1 MEKYL
6 PNEIIIYIYEI
17 LHQHLMISV
26 LNELKERYKHFKWES
41 HLVNRFK
48 LYGEPR
54 FPQTPSFIITLL
66 TNRVINDL
74 LE

>member
-26 LNELKERYKHFKWES
+26 LNEL
-41 HLVNRFK
+41 HLFT
-48 LYGEPR
+48 
-54 FPQTPSFIITLL
+54 FQTPILVPIKIYNTFYYIFQNSGMFR
-66 TNRVINDL
+66 NIN
-74 LE
+74 